1 MARYRV
7 TGPDGTSVY
16 EVEAPDNASDAE
28 ILQYVQKN
36 AQQQPAQPKTGTLEA
51 LGRGALQ
58 GATFGL
64 SDEIYA
70 GAKGAYSAVTG
81 GKFSD
86 TYNQELADVRAANE
100 RAKKDAP
107 LSYLGGEVVG
117 GFAIPAGAIGGAA
130 RLGKT
135 AAEAGRLSRTAKGAA
150 VGAGY
155 GAAYGFGEGQGGEG
169 TLIEQAGNRALNALP
184 SAAGGA
190 VLGAV
195 APTVVDVGSAVVKGL
210 TNPIRA
216 AVNPVRTGTGKVA
229 EALMRDA
236 PPGMPIDQVVQR
248 AGQRLEAAQA
258 VKPDVMLAD
267 VGGQN
272 TRDLLRAASNM
283 PSQGAE
289 RLRKTLD
296 RRQGFQWSRIE
307 RDVADTLS
315 DGNQFARTLDDITNT
330 IKDTGNAEFT
340 KAYAQPFNIS
350 PGSDLARF
358 VTERKYVQRLLEKTD
373 ESIQGMTGESPAQL
387 SPWELLH
394 RVKMEMDREIT
405 RLKSGQG
412 DAKANWTLKD
422 LTLLKREMVDLMGRA
437 NPQFRVAMEKYGDEA
452 GLRTALER
460 GAEEFKGA
468 KSEDIAAALKGM
480 TNPERSMYRMGA
492 ARSMF
497 MELERGNITRDRT
510 ENLFSSPEIQKKLY
524 ALFPDN
530 ASRRDFQRR
539 LVLEARMAD
548 TRKAVQGGSTTAR
561 QLAQGEE
568 AGQPVAA
575 VSAVANAT
583 AGRFAPAMAYLSR
596 QMQAFSGMTPAVADR
611 VISALMEKNSTAG
624 QRAIL
629 MQQIERAAR
638 EPAFREQL
646 VRRILAGSA
655 AGRSSDSSLERAQ
668 Q

>member
-1 MARYRV
+1 MGITV
-7 TGPDGTSVY
+7 SGPGGVSIEFPDGTD
-16 EVEAPDNASDAE
+16 EVTIRNVMSKAVGA
-28 ILQYVQKN
+28 
-36 AQQQPAQPKTGTLEA
+36 QPAQPKTGTLEA

-70 GAKGAYSAVTG
+70 GGMGAYKSITG
-81 GKFSD
+81 QGTFSD
-86 TYNQELADVRAANE
+86 TYNRELADVRAANTK
-100 RAKKDAP
+100 AKQDAP
-107 LSYLGGEVVG
+107 IAYIGGEVAG
-117 GFAIPAGAIGGAA
+117 GFALPAGVIGGAA
-130 RLGKT
+130 RAGKV

-155 GAAYGFGEGQGGEG
+155 GAAYGFGEGEGGDG
-169 TLIEQAGNRALNALP
+169 TLLEQAGNRALNALP
-184 SAAGGA
+184 SALGGA
-190 VLGAV
+190 VVGAA

-216 AVNPVRTGTGKVA
+216 AVNPVRTGTAKVA

-258 VKPDVMLAD
+258 VKPDAMLAD

-296 RRQGFQWSRIE
+296 RRQSFQWSRIE
-307 RDVADTLS
+307 RDVAETLS
-315 DGNQFARTLDDITNT
+315 DGNQFARALGDLTENL
-330 IKDTGNAEFT
+330 KSVGQEEFS
-340 KAYAQPFNIS
+340 KAYAQPFNIGA
-350 PGSDLARF
+350 GSDLARF
-358 VTERKYVQRLLEKTD
+358 ITERGYVRRLLEKAD
-373 ESIQGMTGESPAQL
+373 ESIQGMTGESPAKL

-394 RVKMEMDREIT
+394 RVKMEMDREIG
-405 RLKSGQG
+405 RLKTGQQ
-412 DAKANWTLKD
+412 DAKANWTLRD
-422 LTLLKREMVDLMGRA
+422 LTQLKREMVDLMGRA
-437 NPQFRVAMEKYGDEA
+437 NPQFRVAMERYGDEA
-452 GLRTALER
+452 GLKTALER
-460 GAEEFKGA
+460 GADEFKGA
-468 KSEDIAAALKGM
+468 RAEEIRDALSKM
-480 TNPERSMYRMGA
+480 TGPERAMYRMGA

-497 MELERGNITRDRT
+497 QDLERGNVTRDRT
-510 ENLFSSPEIQKKLY
+510 ENLFSSPDIQKKLG
-524 ALFPDN
+524 ALFPDQ

-539 LVLEARMAD
+539 LVIEAKMAD
-548 TRKAVQGGSTTAR
+548 TRKAVQGNSTTAK

-575 VSAVANAT
+575 LNAVANMG

-596 QMQAFSGMTPAVADR
+596 QVQAFSGMTPAVADR
-611 VISALMEKNSTAG
+611 VIQSLMENSSTAG
-624 QRAIL
+624 QRVSL
-629 MQQIERAAR
+629 MLQIERAAQ
-638 EPAFREQL
+638 EPAFRDQL

>member
-1 MARYRV
+1 MGITV
-7 TGPDGTSVY
+7 SGPNGVSIEFPDGTD
-16 EVEAPDNASDAE
+16 EVTIRNVMSKA
-28 ILQYVQKN
+28 VGG
-36 AQQQPAQPKTGTLEA
+36 QPERPKTGTLEA

-70 GAKGAYSAVTG
+70 GAKGAYSSVTG

-86 TYNQELADVRAANE
+86 TYNQELADVRAAN
-100 RAKKDAP
+100 AKAKQDAP
-107 LSYLGGEVVG
+107 IAYLGGEVAG
-117 GFAIPAGAIGGAA
+117 GLALPAGAVGTAA
-130 RLGKT
+130 RAGKV
-135 AAEAGRLSRTAKGAA
+135 AAEAGRMSRAAKGAIA
-150 VGAGY
+150 GAGY
-155 GAAYGFGEGQGGEG
+155 GAAYGFGEGEGGDG
-169 TLIEQAGNRALNALP
+169 TIVQQAQNRLLNALP

-190 VLGAV
+190 LVGAA
-195 APTVVDVGSAVVKGL
+195 APTLVDVGSAVVKGA

-216 AVNPVRTGTGKVA
+216 AMNPIRTGTGKVA

-236 PPGMPIDQVVQR
+236 PPGMPIYQVVQR
-248 AGQRLEAAQA
+248 AGQRLESAQA
-258 VKPDVMLAD
+258 LKPDVMLAD

-315 DGNQFARTLDDITNT
+315 DGNQFARTLDDINKTLRE
-330 IKDTGNAEFT
+330 TGNTEFT
-340 KAYAQPFNIS
+340 KAYSQPFNIS
-350 PGSDLARF
+350 AGSDLARF

-373 ESIQGMTGESPAQL
+373 ESIQGMTGEAPSKL

-394 RVKMEMDREIT
+394 RVKMEMDREIS
-405 RLKSGQG
+405 RLKSGQA
-412 DAKANWTLKD
+412 DSKANWTLKD
-422 LTLLKREMVDLMGRA
+422 LTQLKREMVDLMGRA
-437 NPQFRVAMEKYGDEA
+437 NPQFRFAMDKYGDEA

-460 GAEEFKGA
+460 GADEFKGSRA
-468 KSEDIAAALKGM
+468 EEIAAALRTM
-480 TNPERSMYRMGA
+480 TPPEQAMYRMGA

-497 MELERGNITRDRT
+497 QDIERGNVTRDRT
-510 ENLFSSPEIQKKLY
+510 DALFSSPDIQKKLS
-524 ALFPDN
+524 ALYPDN
-530 ASRRDFQRR
+530 ASRREMQLR
-539 LVLEARMAD
+539 LILEARMAD
-548 TRKAVQGGSTTAR
+548 TRKAVQGNSTTAK
-561 QLAQGEE
+561 QLAQGQE

-575 VSAVANAT
+575 VSAVANAA
-583 AGRFAPAMAYLSR
+583 AGRLAPAMNYLSR
-596 QMQAFSGMTPAVADR
+596 QVQAFSGMTPAVADR
-611 VISALMEKNSTAG
+611 VIQTLMEKQSTGG

-629 MQQIERAAR
+629 MQQIERASR

-655 AGRSSDSSLERAQ
+655 AGRSSDGSLEGAQ